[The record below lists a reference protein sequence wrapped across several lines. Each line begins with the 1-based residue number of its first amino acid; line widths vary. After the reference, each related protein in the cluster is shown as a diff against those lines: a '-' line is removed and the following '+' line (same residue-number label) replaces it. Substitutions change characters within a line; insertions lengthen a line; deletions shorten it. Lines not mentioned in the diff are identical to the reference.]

1 MRKRQARRTSPM
13 AKTIAPLLSF
23 DASGQ
28 IGSSQ
33 VYSTWKG
40 VKYARRYVIPSNPK
54 SVAQVA
60 QRNMFA
66 WVHDA
71 YKYLDAAVTSAWVLY
86 AKGKPLTGP
95 NAWQQKNLVALKGQT
110 VITDIIFIPAV
121 AGGPPNQATALTPG
135 SGQITAV
142 GTPPTL
148 PTGWSIVEMVA
159 TAMKQQ
165 DPSGET
171 EPNISFTMTKST
183 TPWSVVFTGL
193 AHSQAYVVGIG
204 WALTRSDMTPA
215 YGGSTNALTTTT

>member
-1 MRKRQARRTSPM
+1 M

-28 IGSSQ
+28 IASSQ

-40 VKYARRYVIPSNPK
+40 IKYARRYTIPSNPRTT
-54 SVAQVA
+54 AQQA
-60 QRNMFA
+60 QRNMFS

-71 YKYLDAAVTSAWVLY
+71 YKYLDAAVTEAWVLY

-95 NAWQQKNLVALKGQT
+95 NAFQQKNLVALKGQT
-110 VITDIIFIPAV
+110 TITDIIYIPAV
-121 AGGPPNQATALTPG
+121 AGGPPNQGVAITPG
-135 SGQITAV
+135 SGTLACT

-148 PTGWSIVEMVA
+148 PSGWTITEMVA

-171 EPNISFTMTKST
+171 EPNISYTLTKT
-183 TPWSVVFTGL
+183 ATPWTVTFTGL
-193 AHSQAYVVGIG
+193 AHTQDYVVGIG
-204 WALTRSDMTPA
+204 WKLLRSDSA
-215 YGGSTNALTTTT
+215 VAFGGSTNAVGTTS